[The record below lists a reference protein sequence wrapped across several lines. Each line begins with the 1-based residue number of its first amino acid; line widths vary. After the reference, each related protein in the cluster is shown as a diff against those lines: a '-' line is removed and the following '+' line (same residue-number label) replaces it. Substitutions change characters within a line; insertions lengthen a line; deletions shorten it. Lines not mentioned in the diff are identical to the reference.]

1 MEAAGKH
8 RALLRHL
15 KQDHKEQAQPQAERI
30 IYLDQTIP
38 AELRSPGH
46 LGCGGVT
53 FNTSEDAE
61 AFDHSFKTVQF
72 GQQEYIEVH
81 WHGHLGTHLYGWHA
95 TELIALDE
103 HLCSNFSNL
112 VYLFSISMS
121 ASFSSFIHMAWE

>member
-38 AELRSPGH
+38 AELRSP
-46 LGCGGVT
+46 
-53 FNTSEDAE
+53 E